1 MAEEFL
7 NQISAKCSVIIIGAG
22 QAGLSIAH
30 SLQKKGIKP
39 LILEKNYVGFSWKE
53 QRWDSFCLVT
63 PNWQCTLPDYQ
74 YSGKDPNGFMDKE
87 NIDFY
92 KNLKNLLD
100 ETSSW
105 PSEYIYKFIY
115 KSNENN
121 IEILKDIFKDSSAN
135 FNIKK
140 SKNEKYTS
148 VSVKIIAKDPDLI
161 INNYKKVAKK
171 IENVILL

>member
-1 MAEEFL
+1 
-7 NQISAKCSVIIIGAG
+7 
-22 QAGLSIAH
+22 
-30 SLQKKGIKP
+30 
-39 LILEKNYVGFSWKE
+39 
-53 QRWDSFCLVT
+53 
-63 PNWQCTLPDYQ
+63 
-74 YSGKDPNGFMDKE
+74 MDKE
-87 NIDFY
+87 NKDFY

-115 KSNENN
+115 KSNESN
-121 IEILKDIFKDSSAN
+121 IEIIKDIFKDLSAN
-135 FNIKK
+135 INIKK

-161 INNYKKVAKK
+161 INNYKKVAKR

>member
-1 MAEEFL
+1 
-7 NQISAKCSVIIIGAG
+7 
-22 QAGLSIAH
+22 
-30 SLQKKGIKP
+30 
-39 LILEKNYVGFSWKE
+39 
-53 QRWDSFCLVT
+53 
-63 PNWQCTLPDYQ
+63 
-74 YSGKDPNGFMDKE
+74 MDKE
-87 NIDFY
+87 NKEFY
-92 KNLKNLLD
+92 KNLKNLLA

-121 IEILKDIFKDSSAN
+121 VKILKDIFKDSNAY

-161 INNYKKVAKK
+161 INNYKKVAK
-171 IENVILL
+171 ELDTVMLL

>member
-1 MAEEFL
+1 
-7 NQISAKCSVIIIGAG
+7 
-22 QAGLSIAH
+22 
-30 SLQKKGIKP
+30 
-39 LILEKNYVGFSWKE
+39 
-53 QRWDSFCLVT
+53 
-63 PNWQCTLPDYQ
+63 
-74 YSGKDPNGFMDKE
+74 MDKE
-87 NIDFY
+87 NKDFY

-121 IEILKDIFKDSSAN
+121 IEIIKDIFKDSIAH
-135 FNIKK
+135 FHIKK

-148 VSVKIIAKDPDLI
+148 VSVKIIAKDPDII
-161 INNYKKVAKK
+161 INNYKKVAKR

>member
-1 MAEEFL
+1 
-7 NQISAKCSVIIIGAG
+7 
-22 QAGLSIAH
+22 
-30 SLQKKGIKP
+30 
-39 LILEKNYVGFSWKE
+39 
-53 QRWDSFCLVT
+53 
-63 PNWQCTLPDYQ
+63 
-74 YSGKDPNGFMDKE
+74 MDKE
-87 NIDFY
+87 NKDFY

-121 IEILKDIFKDSSAN
+121 IEILKDIFKDSNTN

-161 INNYKKVAKK
+161 INNYKKVAKQ